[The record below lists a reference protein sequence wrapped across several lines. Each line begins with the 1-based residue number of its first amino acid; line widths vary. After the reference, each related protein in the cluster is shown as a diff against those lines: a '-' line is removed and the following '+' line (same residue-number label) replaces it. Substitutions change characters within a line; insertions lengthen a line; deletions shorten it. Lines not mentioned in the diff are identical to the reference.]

1 MNASR
6 IEPPRLVTLPRTR
19 RLSWVPTALEFLHQL
34 VLACWMG
41 GILVLVAFVGPQLHS
56 VLGDARDAAWA
67 GLDLSMQLNFVSA
80 GAGSFLL
87 LVALVMYLLALRT
100 QKATFYQIALLL
112 VMTSAAVASH
122 VFVGPRIAEILRAHD
137 DLALLDAATRGRLQ
151 LLGGFGAALGGLQ
164 FLAGAAALA
173 PGVRRWYR
181 YVSPSSHGEVRYL
194 AAADGE

>member
-1 MNASR
+1 MNAPR

-34 VLACWMG
+34 VLACWLG
-41 GILVLVAFVGPQLHS
+41 GILVLAAFVTPQLRH
-56 VLGDARDAAWA
+56 VLDDARDAAWA

-100 QKATFYQIALLL
+100 QRATLYQIGLLL
-112 VMTSAAVASH
+112 LMTAAAVANH
-122 VFVGPRIAEILRAHD
+122 VAVGPRIAEILRAHE
-137 DLALLDAATRGRLQ
+137 DLALLGAVTGNRLEI
-151 LLGGFGAALGGLQ
+151 LSALAAALSALQ

-181 YVSPSSHGEVRYL
+181 YVAPTNDGEIRYL